1 MLAVS
6 GPIPTP
12 EWCSELRKQSTE
24 IVSGMG
30 FSGLTINVRDDLVTG
45 SKMTLTTLDPPI
57 VAVVSVWTAQSYGT
71 QVAELISLLE
81 RDFGSVAGYLVTES
95 VPLAVPR
102 VDLGQ
107 RTPGLSNMAFLRR
120 PDDLD
125 EDTWRR
131 RWHLDHTQ
139 VAVDTQATFGYVQNA
154 VVRAI
159 TPDAP
164 VIAAIVEEFFPI
176 EAVGDLR
183 AFFGA
188 VDDDQ
193 LTDRMTRMLKSTAAF
208 GADQNIDTVP
218 TSQYVFAD
226 PFVH

>member
-6 GPIPTP
+6 GPVPTA
-12 EWCSELRKQSTE
+12 EWCSELREQSAE
-24 IVSGMG
+24 IVSRMG
-30 FSGLTINVRDDLVTG
+30 FSGLTINVRDGLVTG
-45 SKMTLTTLDPPI
+45 SKMTLTTVDPPI
-57 VAVVSVWTAQSYGT
+57 IAVVTVWTAQSYGSAVGDL
-71 QVAELISLLE
+71 VAHLE
-81 RDFGSVAGYLVTES
+81 REFGSVAGYLVTES

-120 PDDLD
+120 PDGLD
-125 EDTWRR
+125 EETWRR
-131 RWHLDHTQ
+131 RWHLDHTE
-139 VAVDTQATFGYVQNA
+139 VAVQTQATFGYVQNA
-154 VVRAI
+154 VVRAV
-159 TPDAP
+159 TPGAP

-176 EAVGDLR
+176 EAVTDLH

-188 VDDDQ
+188 VDDEE
-193 LTDRMTRMLKSTAAF
+193 LTDRMTRMLASTAAF

-218 TSQYVFAD
+218 TSQYVYAD